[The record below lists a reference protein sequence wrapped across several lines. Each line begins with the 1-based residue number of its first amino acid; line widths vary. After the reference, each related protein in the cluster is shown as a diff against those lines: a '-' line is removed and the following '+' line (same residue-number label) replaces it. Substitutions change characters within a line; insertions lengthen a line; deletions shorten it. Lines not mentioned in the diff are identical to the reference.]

1 MSDIAPIAPETP
13 IGGRLRRP
21 DGGFYA
27 PKRGVTG
34 WILFD
39 PAVQP
44 FFTLIT
50 TFVFAPYFV
59 AAVAPDAVTGQALW
73 GYATGAAG
81 LVIALSSP
89 FLGAVADAS
98 GRRKPWI
105 ASFGLMMVLACAALW
120 FVAPGRT
127 DLIPL
132 ALVAFAVATIGA
144 EFATVFNNSMMPDL
158 VPPERLGRLS
168 GTGWAAGYAGGL
180 VSLALMLGLFAADPG
195 TGKTLAGLDPAF
207 GLDAAAREGDR
218 ASGPFSALWFLLLA
232 LPMFLFTPDAPKR
245 LPFRAALVAGA
256 KQLKATLAA
265 LPGQRNAAFFLA
277 ANMIYTDGLIALFAF
292 GGIYAVGA
300 FGWGTIEI
308 GLFGILLTLTGTIGA
323 FVGGRLDDRLGPK
336 AVVTGA
342 LVLLITAA
350 LGILSIDGEH
360 VLFVVEV
367 GGPAPGDGLF
377 ASTSERLYILFG
389 IVIGIAAGPLQAAS
403 RSLLVRVAPAG
414 QTAEFFGLFALTGK
428 ITSFMGPLLVGLVT
442 DLTGS
447 QRLGLVPLVAFFA
460 IGLTLLRRVRA

>member
-1 MSDIAPIAPETP
+1 MAPIAPETP